1 MNPVDKTKAMQAR
14 AEAKI
19 ANNVVQLPLWQDFQ
33 RAAPA
38 CVLRSAL
45 FGVVKRGRRG
55 YLKDQILASWG
66 SDHIAFRGERLDQA
80 DLDVWLEMLH
90 ISRETPLGETVEFEK
105 YPMLKQLGRATG
117 RTNWKW
123 LESSIKRMIAC
134 CIEIKTG
141 SKRYL
146 GSLIE
151 EGYID
156 DTTGR
161 YVVILN
167 RKMVDLFNAGFT
179 LQHAE
184 KRKLLNSDL
193 SKWLA
198 GYVESHKSPHKVGVK
213 TLHELC
219 GSETKQFRNFRSDL
233 RKAADAVQEQG
244 IIKSWL
250 ITDNDVFQFVK

>member
-1 MNPVDKTKAMQAR
+1 MQAR
-14 AEAKI
+14 AEAK
-19 ANNVVQLPLWQDFQ
+19 AQTESNVVQLPLWQEFQ

-55 YLKDQILASWG
+55 YLKDKVLAAWG
-66 SDHIAFRGERLDQA
+66 DDHIAFRGERLDQA

-90 ISRETPLGETVEFEK
+90 ICRTTPLGETVEFEK
-105 YPMLKQLGRATG
+105 YPMLKQLGRSTG
-117 RTNWKW
+117 KNDWKW

-134 CIEIKTG
+134 CVEVKAG

-151 EGYID
+151 RGYIND
-156 DTTGR
+156 ETGR
-161 YVVILN
+161 YVIILN
-167 RKMVDLFNAGFT
+167 RDMVTLFNAGFT

-184 KRKLLNSDL
+184 KRKLLHSDL

-198 GYVESHKSPHKVGVK
+198 GYVESHKSPHKIAVK
-213 TLHELC
+213 SLYNLC
-219 GSETKQFRNFRSDL
+219 GTETKQLRDFRAKL
-233 RKAADAVQEQG
+233 KKAADALREHG
-244 IIKSWL
+244 IIKSWM
-250 ITDNDVFQFVK
+250 ITGNDVFQIIK